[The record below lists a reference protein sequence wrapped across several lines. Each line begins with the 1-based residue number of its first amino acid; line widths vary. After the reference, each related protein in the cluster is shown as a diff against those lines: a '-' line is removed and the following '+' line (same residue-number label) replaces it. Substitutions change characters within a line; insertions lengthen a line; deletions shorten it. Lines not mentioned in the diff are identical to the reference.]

1 MFQKSKIQN
10 PQNPENPKSPKS
22 KIPKIQNPHNPKSKI
37 PKIQNPQN
45 PKSKIPKIQNPQ
57 NPKSSAKIQ
66 NLGHWGPHVKNCY
79 ITIQNPK
86 SPKSGQ
92 KSLDFG
98 FWGFWILGSL
108 DFGILGDFG
117 FWGFWILGFWGFW
130 ILGILVFGI
139 LGILDFGDFGFWI
152 LGRSRGC
159 TTRQFGDGAWRSE
172 ARIPPG
178 LPLGATSKPT
188 VSNRVGA
195 RKQIEHFFRGQNPTK
210 SQKHPDFQ
218 PRGQN
223 FTKSQKNPDF
233 QPRGQ
238 NPTKSQKKPRLPTQR
253 SELYKITEKPRLQSL
268 SSYTVYTF
276 RFDTCFVHPLV
287 TKTPISKSKSLTTD
301 SCSLRDFCPRNSL
314 NLTLQENKKIQ
325 LPFVVWKWE
334 FPRIS

>member
-1 MFQKSKIQN
+1 M
-10 PQNPENPKSPKS
+10 
-22 KIPKIQNPHNPKSKI
+22 
-37 PKIQNPQN
+37 
-45 PKSKIPKIQNPQ
+45 
-57 NPKSSAKIQ
+57 
-66 NLGHWGPHVKNCY
+66 
-79 ITIQNPK
+79 
-86 SPKSGQ
+86 
-92 KSLDFG
+92 
-98 FWGFWILGSL
+98 
-108 DFGILGDFG
+108 
-117 FWGFWILGFWGFW
+117 
-130 ILGILVFGI
+130 GI
-139 LGILDFGDFGFWI
+139 LGILDFGI

-210 SQKHPDFQ
+210 SQKNPDFQ

-276 RFDTCFVHPLV
+276 RFDTCFVHPPV

>member
-1 MFQKSKIQN
+1 MDLGFR
-10 PQNPENPKSPKS
+10 
-22 KIPKIQNPHNPKSKI
+22 
-37 PKIQNPQN
+37 PQN
-45 PKSKIPKIQNPQ
+45 PKSKLPKIQNPKSKIQNPQ

-66 NLGHWGPHVKNCY
+66 NLGRWGPHVKNCY

-98 FWGFWILGSL
+98 FWGFWILDFGDFGFWILGIL
-108 DFGILGDFG
+108 DFGFWDFGDFG
-117 FWGFWILGFWGFW
+117 FWGFWILGFWGF
-130 ILGILVFGI
+130 GI
-139 LGILDFGDFGFWI
+139 LGILDFGILDFGI

-159 TTRQFGDGAWRSE
+159 TPRQFGDGAWRSE

-210 SQKHPDFQ
+210 SQKNPDFQ

-253 SELYKITEKPRLQSL
+253 SELYTPDFQPRGQNFTKSQKKNPDFQPRGQNSLPRLQSL
-268 SSYTVYTF
+268 SSYTVDSFILRNCNFIAMNFLAQINVDYPG
-276 RFDTCFVHPLV
+276 RRPQAPACF
-287 TKTPISKSKSLTTD
+287 KSGD
-301 SCSLRDFCPRNSL
+301 A
-314 NLTLQENKKIQ
+314 QGI
-325 LPFVVWKWE
+325 
-334 FPRIS
+334 